1 MQPINVYLVRHGQT
15 VFNIYHRMQGWANSP
30 LTEQGIKDAEK
41 AGELLADIDFKK
53 AYSSDV
59 MRAMQTAHVIMKA
72 NKALTD
78 QKIELNPTSYFREA
92 YYGYFEGEDIDVT
105 WKMVG
110 LTQGMH
116 NLDELMSKFSLDE
129 IKDLMHAADP
139 SRQAEM
145 ANHYWKRINDGFD
158 IIRKENFPGDK
169 VLLVSHSMTIRSIVQ
184 KFDTD
189 HKFDISKNPRNGSI
203 TKLAVTPETI
213 KVKYYDR
220 TENI

>member
-1 MQPINVYLVRHGQT
+1 
-15 VFNIYHRMQGWANSP
+15 
-30 LTEQGIKDAEK
+30 
-41 AGELLADIDFKK
+41 
-53 AYSSDV
+53 
-59 MRAMQTAHVIMKA
+59 
-72 NKALTD
+72 
-78 QKIELNPTSYFREA
+78 
-92 YYGYFEGEDIDVT
+92 
-105 WKMVG
+105 
-110 LTQGMH
+110 
-116 NLDELMSKFSLDE
+116 
-129 IKDLMHAADP
+129 
-139 SRQAEM
+139 M